1 MLSDFS
7 FAQDTIGFIIE
18 GDLDTKAMHELG
30 ARIHDT
36 LIENK
41 SMSLYL
47 EEMDVHNISSNAV
60 LIGTLFPFRYGK
72 KFDKMA
78 LVSDR
83 KWIHFIGF
91 IQNSLFRMNVKSFS
105 TEYRLD
111 AMSWIMDR

>member
-18 GDLDTKAMHELG
+18 GNLDTEEMYELG
-30 ARIHDT
+30 AGIRDT

-41 SMSLYL
+41 QMSLYL
-47 EEMDVHNISSNAV
+47 EEVEVQNISLNAI
-60 LIGTLFPFRYGK
+60 LIGALFPFRYGRR
-72 KFDKMA
+72 FHKMA

-83 KWIHFIGF
+83 KWIHFIGY
-91 IQNSLFRMNVKSFS
+91 IQNILFRMKVKSFH
-105 TEYRLD
+105 TEHRLD

>member
-18 GDLDTKAMHELG
+18 GNLDTKSMYELG
-30 ARIHDT
+30 AGIRDT
-36 LIENK
+36 LVENK
-41 SMSLYL
+41 RMSLYL
-47 EEMDVHNISSNAV
+47 EDMEIQSFSFNAII
-60 LIGTLFPFRYGK
+60 IGTLFPFRYGS

-91 IQNSLFRMNVKSFS
+91 FQNILFRMKVKSFS
-105 TEYRLD
+105 TEHRLD